1 MTRVA
6 VYARYSSELQ
16 HFDLVL
22 AEDIDRLARNQ
33 ADGARLFERLAFLG
47 IPIWTVAD
55 GETNEMH
62 WGLKGTMSA
71 LFLKTHALKVRRGQ
85 AGRVR
90 AGRFRAGCATATAS
104 CARPTRRA
112 ISFAANARSSRS
124 RPRSCA
130 GFSTTQ
136 LAG

>member
-1 MTRVA
+1 MVEDA
-6 VYARYSSELQ
+6 KDSL
-16 HFDLVL
+16 FDLVL

-85 AGRVR
+85 AGRVVR
-90 AGRFRAGCATATAS
+90 ARSREGSATATAS

-112 ISFAANARSSRS
+112 NSFAANVRSSRS
-124 RPRSCA
+124 RPKSCA
-130 GFSTTQ
+130 GFSATRSP
-136 LAG
+136 G